1 MKLFGSEFFELLR
14 KYAEGIRGNL
24 QDAGL
29 SLAPAGSGAG
39 YFGDDDDDDG
49 DEYCG
54 TAMKI
59 KRRLQTEPAGDPT
72 TFRQTQRRRKQKAG
86 VLTP

>member
-29 SLAPAGSGAG
+29 SLVPAGSGAG
-39 YFGDDDDDDG
+39 YFGDDDDDVG

-54 TAMKI
+54 DGDEDEEETADGTGG
-59 KRRLQTEPAGDPT
+59 RSDHFPPDPEEEE
-72 TFRQTQRRRKQKAG
+72 AEG
-86 VLTP
+86 